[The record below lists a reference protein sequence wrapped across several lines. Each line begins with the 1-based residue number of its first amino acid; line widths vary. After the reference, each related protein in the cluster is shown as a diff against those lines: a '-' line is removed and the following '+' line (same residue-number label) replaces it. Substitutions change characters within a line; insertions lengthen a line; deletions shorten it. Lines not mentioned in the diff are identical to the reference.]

1 MRHALAVKPGCI
13 EMQEIVE
20 SRRSARRNGVA
31 CPTQL
36 IRLKRELSEA
46 AREIE
51 RIERELHQTLTE
63 LAHERHD
70 EVDR

>member
-13 EMQEIVE
+13 EMREILDSRG
-20 SRRSARRNGVA
+20 SRRGDDVA
-31 CPTQL
+31 CPAQL
-36 IRLKRELSEA
+36 IQLERELSGT

-63 LAHERHD
+63 LAREHQD